1 MKYLASPY
9 SHDDPAVRL
18 QRFEAACRAAAI
30 LLRNGVLVFSP
41 IAHTHPIAL
50 AGDLPLDWAFWQR
63 FDREMIA
70 ACDEVIVLCLDGWA
84 SSRGVQAELA
94 IAEEFGIPVS
104 KVLLEAL
111 EEAQVF
117 LGALKATGDL
127 RLED

>member
-18 QRFEAACRAAAI
+18 QRFETACRAAAI

-84 SSRGVQAELA
+84 SSR
-94 IAEEFGIPVS
+94 
-104 KVLLEAL
+104 
-111 EEAQVF
+111 AQVF